1 MALFPDLVKQ
11 LDVTLDEPMAPV
23 SGFTARELVLEGGRT
38 NLSGQQVA
46 ECAVVIWYNGSAD
59 PTTPVV
65 AEFSFRHPRKDATD
79 PRFTATEARAAFRAF
94 HAALD
99 LDDWADTTQQTK
111 TAYVYALS

>member
-1 MALFPDLVKQ
+1 M
-11 LDVTLDEPMAPV
+11 TLDEPVAPV

-38 NLSGQQVA
+38 SLSGQQVA

>member
-1 MALFPDLVKQ
+1 
-11 LDVTLDEPMAPV
+11 
-23 SGFTARELVLEGGRT
+23 
-38 NLSGQQVA
+38 
-46 ECAVVIWYNGSAD
+46 
-59 PTTPVV
+59 V